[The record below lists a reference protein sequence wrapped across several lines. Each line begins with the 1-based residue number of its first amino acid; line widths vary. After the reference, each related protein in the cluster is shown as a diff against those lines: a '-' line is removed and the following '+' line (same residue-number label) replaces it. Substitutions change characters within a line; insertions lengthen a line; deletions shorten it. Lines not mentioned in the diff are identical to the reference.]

1 MRERDERKKGATRQ
15 TAGVLTRAHRQAC
28 GLTQRQLATKAGV
41 SLGALQDLEQGRTVR
56 PRQELL
62 ARLAEAL
69 QLSPSQ
75 YREFVAVPEK
85 CHAASPHQPNA
96 SADEFPELRVE
107 VLGPLALWRRGQ
119 PVDVVPVR
127 QRAVLGL
134 LALHADTHL
143 HRTAIV
149 SALWGED
156 PPATADAMIQAQ
168 VSRIRR
174 LMEPGRGWAGNVWLS
189 WDGSGYRLSPGSV
202 QLDVTDFGE
211 LTRHARQAAA
221 AGNLTHAC
229 EWYER
234 ALRLWRGQALDDI
247 DVLRGHPAVIGLNRW
262 RDTVVIEYAAAAAG
276 VGLEDQVI
284 SHLEALAAR
293 EPLDERS
300 HAHLMV
306 TLAALGRQAEA
317 LRVYQAL
324 AGRLDSDL
332 GVRPGPELTAAH
344 LRVLRQEVPVAA
356 GAGTLPVQ
364 VASPPHEVVPRQ
376 LPPAALGFAG
386 RRSELA
392 VLSDLLDQAARPG
405 GTVVISAIGGM
416 AGVGKTALA
425 VQWAHLTADRFPDGQ
440 LYVNLRGFGPSD
452 SPMTSAEAVRLFLD
466 GLGVVPERVPVGLDA
481 QAALYRSLLADKRM
495 LVVLD
500 NAHDP
505 GQLRPLLPAA
515 PGCLVL
521 VTSRNQLTGLA
532 AGEGA
537 HLVCLDVLNEAE
549 AREMLAQRL
558 GRSRVAEE
566 PATVTELIRLCAR
579 LPLALSIAAARAAAR
594 PGLSL
599 ATVAAEL
606 RDVRV
611 RLDAL
616 STGEAATDV
625 RTVFSWSFRQL
636 STPAARMF
644 RLLGV
649 HPGPD
654 ITAPAAASLAGAAQ
668 IQADQ
673 ALAELEHAHLITE
686 HAPGRF
692 TCHDLV
698 RAYAAERA
706 RDLSQAQRHAATR
719 RMLDHYLHTAYEAS
733 FLIAPY
739 RGSVPL
745 DPAQPRVRPERLGER
760 RHAMA
765 WFLAERQVLLA
776 VIGQAAADREFS
788 VHAWQLPW
796 AVAIFLDWAGY
807 WQDLAVTQRAALA
820 AASWTQDRP
829 AQAEA
834 HHSLG
839 RAHMRMGAFAQSR
852 AHVTAALEL
861 GQQLGNGLVQARAQ
875 YNLSRI
881 CELQGSTH
889 DALSHAEQALRLYR
903 AARNRSGEANALNSV
918 GWLCAQ
924 LGRYDEALHSCEQ
937 SLALLREQRNP
948 VAEAGALDSLGYIH
962 YHLGNNGEAISCC
975 RQANEVLGN
984 SSDLQLRTEIL
995 THLGDAYQA
1004 SGDTGAARRAWQQA
1018 LDILEDL
1025 HHPDAEQIRSR
1036 LGRRP
1041 DRSINGGVTS
1051 ATGRNPGC

>member
-1 MRERDERKKGATRQ
+1 MPGAMDFGLLGPLVVRSGDAEVAVRRGHQ
-15 TAGVLTRAHRQAC
+15 RA
-28 GLTQRQLATKAGV
+28 
-41 SLGALQDLEQGRTVR
+41 
-56 PRQELL
+56 LL
-62 ARLAEAL
+62 AILLLEANRLVPVDAITEALWGPAPPRSAPVAIRSYIRSLRLALGPAGMERISTQPRGYLIRVADGELDLARFEHLLASARAAARSGCWQEAAGQAREALSCWRGEPLADIESDTLALREVPRLAELRLQAVETRIDAGLRLGDHAEVTGELQYLCAAHPLREHLHAL
-69 QLSPSQ
+69 LM
-75 YREFVAVPEK
+75 
-85 CHAASPHQPNA
+85 
-96 SADEFPELRVE
+96 
-107 VLGPLALWRRGQ
+107 LALYRCG
-119 PVDVVPVR
+119 R
-127 QRAVLGL
+127 QADALAAYQHLRAMLVEELG
-134 LALHADTHL
+134 ADPGAELQTL
-143 HRTAIV
+143 HRQILGA
-149 SALWGED
+149 D
-156 PPATADAMIQAQ
+156 P
-168 VSRIRR
+168 
-174 LMEPGRGWAGNVWLS
+174 
-189 WDGSGYRLSPGSV
+189 
-202 QLDVTDFGE
+202 
-211 LTRHARQAAA
+211 
-221 AGNLTHAC
+221 
-229 EWYER
+229 
-234 ALRLWRGQALDDI
+234 
-247 DVLRGHPAVIGLNRW
+247 
-262 RDTVVIEYAAAAAG
+262 
-276 VGLEDQVI
+276 
-284 SHLEALAAR
+284 ALAAR
-293 EPLDERS
+293 QPT
-300 HAHLMV
+300 AGAMP
-306 TLAALGRQAEA
+306 
-317 LRVYQAL
+317 VYSPGP
-324 AGRLDSDL
+324 AGRTE
-332 GVRPGPELTAAH
+332 PG
-344 LRVLRQEVPVAA
+344 AA
-356 GAGTLPVQ
+356 GGMAPI
-364 VASPPHEVVPRQ
+364 VPRQ
-376 LPPAALGFAG
+376 LPARVAHFTGRAGELAALTQ
-386 RRSELA
+386 
-392 VLSDLLDQAARPG
+392 LLDQAGGDPPG
-405 GTVVISAIGGM
+405 AVVISAIGGL

-425 VQWAHLTADRFPDGQ
+425 VHWAHLTADRFPDGQ

-466 GLGVVPERVPVGLDA
+466 GLGVAPERVPVGLDA
-481 QAALYRSLLADKRM
+481 QAALYRSLLAGKRM

-505 GQLRPLLPAA
+505 GQVRPLLPGA

-521 VTSRNQLTGLA
+521 VTSRNQLTGLV

-549 AREMLAQRL
+549 AQEMLAQRL
-558 GRSRVAEE
+558 GRSRVAGE

-594 PGLSL
+594 PGLPL

-606 RDVRV
+606 RDVRA

-654 ITAPAAASLAGAAQ
+654 ITTPAAASLAGVAQ
-668 IQADQ
+668 VQADQ
-673 ALAELEHAHLITE
+673 ALVELKRAHLITE

-692 TCHDLV
+692 ACHDLV
-698 RAYAAERA
+698 RAYAAEQA
-706 RDLSQAQRHAATR
+706 RDLSQVQRHAATR

-733 FLIAPY
+733 FLVHPY
-739 RGSVPL
+739 RGSVSLEPS
-745 DPAQPRVRPERLGER
+745 QPRVRAEGLGER

-765 WFLAERQVLLA
+765 WFRAERQVLLA

-807 WQDLAVTQRAALA
+807 WQDLAVTQGAALA
-820 AASWTQDRP
+820 AASWAQDRA

-834 HHSLG
+834 HHYLG
-839 RAHMRMGAFAQSR
+839 RAHMRMGAFAESR
-852 AHVTAALEL
+852 AHVTAVLEL
-861 GQQLGNGLVQARAQ
+861 GQQLGNGLLQARAQ

-924 LGRYDEALHSCEQ
+924 LGRYEEALHSCER
-937 SLALLREQRNP
+937 SLALLREQGNP

-962 YHLGNNGEAISCC
+962 HHLGNHGQAISCC

-995 THLGDAYQA
+995 THLGDAHQA
-1004 SGDTGAARRAWQQA
+1004 SGDTGAARHAWQQA

-1025 HHPDAEQIRSR
+1025 HHPDAEQVRSR
-1036 LGRRP
+1036 LGRCP